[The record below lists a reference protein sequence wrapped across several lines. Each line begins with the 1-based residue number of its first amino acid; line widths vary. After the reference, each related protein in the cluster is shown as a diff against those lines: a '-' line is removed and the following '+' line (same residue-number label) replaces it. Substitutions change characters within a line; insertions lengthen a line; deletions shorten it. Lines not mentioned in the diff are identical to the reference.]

1 MCGEASELT
10 LRDLIDEIAV
20 GPGAYA
26 YSAYFFN
33 CLLRSKVL
41 RANHEDDACDE
52 LEGVLQHELFHFA
65 VVAAAP
71 MGPGQEGPADFDLAF
86 VLVVAVESR

>member
-20 GPGAYA
+20 GSVSYA
-26 YSAYFFN
+26 DSSYCFN

-52 LEGVLQHELFHFA
+52 LEGVLQHEIGRAH
-65 VVAAAP
+65 V
-71 MGPGQEGPADFDLAF
+71 
-86 VLVVAVESR
+86 